1 MIPAIA
7 HHNVVDSD
15 DREEDGALMRKR
27 ERVKM
32 SECHAILKD
41 RSYRREGEQKTG
53 LLKPLWRLHARKVPQ
68 TKDVHR
74 RRGGYTEQMAEGEFG
89 YSGPRHLPRK
99 NALMY
104 MYRTTEAAKMKM
116 CFES

>member
-15 DREEDGALMRKR
+15 DQEEDGTLMK

-41 RSYRREGEQKTG
+41 RSYRREGGAEDEPVETTMEIACSKGATNN
-53 LLKPLWRLHARKVPQ
+53 
-68 TKDVHR
+68 DVHK
-74 RRGGYTEQMAEGEFG
+74 RRGG
-89 YSGPRHLPRK
+89 
-99 NALMY
+99 
-104 MYRTTEAAKMKM
+104 
-116 CFES
+116 